1 MVARGRARVEATAH
15 TRTHGGLALAL
26 TTPAAPPAVIYHL
39 NSKGEDHDLALAD
52 VADAYEGEID
62 AIMPDAAGRIAR
74 FKTALERERVSGRAA
89 DAVKELSERFEKAKR
104 ELQADAEAA
113 KARCEERE
121 TALAKHHE
129 SRLTLAADDIEAAKE
144 EFAKRLKDFE
154 GKLKHGS
161 GASKAEL

>member
-1 MVARGRARVEATAH
+1 MKERVCNIDGCLQPAAWRGREGSSQEGGGRASRV
-15 TRTHGGLALAL
+15 
-26 TTPAAPPAVIYHL
+26 
-39 NSKGEDHDLALAD
+39 
-52 VADAYEGEID
+52 
-62 AIMPDAAGRIAR
+62 AG
-74 FKTALERERVSGRAA
+74 ERVSGRAA

-121 TALAKHHE
+121 TALAKHYE
-129 SRLTLAADDIEAAKE
+129 SRLTSAADDIEAAKE